1 MPLSWPRRGAGGPF
15 STSAASRLPSSS
27 ASSSSSDNSASAI
40 CLGVAEN
47 GMVSGILREMKF
59 KQEESK
65 GVQLISVLKIC

>member
-1 MPLSWPRRGAGGPF
+1 MPLSCPGRGAGGPF
-15 STSAASRLPSSS
+15 STSAASRPTSS

-59 KQEESK
+59 KHEGSK
-65 GVQLISVLKIC
+65 VVLL